1 MNDRIAQALTK
12 IFDRHRI
19 VFWYDAK
26 QELRDDFEALQL
38 PGVEKLELINNE
50 YGIKYRL
57 LREQPEQKFLLYRE
71 GPQPADLD
79 NWLLDVQL
87 AHGEFRTDQV
97 AIWLSELELGLE
109 FTDVVQAHA
118 EFFQAIKR
126 KDALKKLLKADDT
139 AGQIRLKMLAVCTGS
154 ESRMDAVVEN
164 LLDELTTKNTKEHEK
179 FKLIERFNLDAFLWE
194 QMKRHY
200 GYESDEPSIR
210 DFVVTLFRD
219 CYFQNFAPEAEGSGE
234 NNFRD
239 FRAFRGKKLS
249 SDALVFLKRWK
260 DSRQFEGGFET
271 LSGECAEVLGIEQDL
286 AKRDFRELI
295 ELDYFRLIDQKII
308 SDLVR
313 AVAARTASSGDVAI
327 WVRQRRQGHWY
338 REYRHLYEAV
348 DYAVRFMQ
356 TLSEI
361 VIFEPQMN
369 TGGHRSEKDI
379 RVNPCESL
387 VPNSLG
393 SWVERYAKS
402 WFLLDQLYRKFT
414 YHVRMSGQ
422 ASLMGSL
429 TDQVEN
435 LYSNNYLL
443 KLGDRFQT
451 FVDAAS
457 KWEAFPVRK
466 QKEFFEHWVRP
477 FLRKDNKVCVIISD
491 AMRYEI
497 GDELLSLIRQEDRYS
512 AELEPALSMLPSY
525 TQLGMAALLPN
536 KALAIADNE
545 TGTVLVDGQ
554 NSQGTANRI
563 KILGQAISQRATA
576 CKADELMAMKGDD
589 CRALVR
595 DHDVIY
601 VYHNRI
607 DATGDKRES
616 EERVFEA
623 VEETLQELI
632 RLIKKLTGANA
643 NNLLVTSDHGFIYQN
658 RAIDESDFVG
668 EEPQMD
674 TDGHGLKNGNKNICV
689 NPCESVVLFK
699 DRRFILGRN
708 LPKHPGLHKFTPEQ
722 LGLAGEVEVQI
733 PKSINRLRLKGSGS
747 RFVHGGASLQE
758 VVIPV
763 LKINKKRQSDV
774 TAVEV
779 DILRGASSV
788 ITSGQLAVTLYQ
800 AGPVTDK
807 IQLRVLRAGIYT
819 EAGDLIS
826 DSHDLT
832 FDLSSENPRERE
844 LQVRFVLTRKAD
856 EANGQEVILRLE
868 EKHAGTSHYKEYK
881 SLRYLMRRSF
891 TSDFDF

>member
-1 MNDRIAQALTK
+1 MENRIAQALIK
-12 IFDRHRI
+12 LFDRHRI

-26 QELRDDFEALQL
+26 QELRDEFEALSL
-38 PGVEKLELINNE
+38 VGVEKLELTNNE

-87 AHGEFRTDQV
+87 AHGEFRTDQA

-109 FTDVVQAHA
+109 FTDVIQAHS
-118 EFFQAIKR
+118 EFFQAVKR
-126 KDALKKLLKADDT
+126 KDALKKLLEVDDT
-139 AGQIRLKMLAVCTGS
+139 ARQIRLKMLGVCTGT
-154 ESRMDAVVEN
+154 EARIDAVVEN
-164 LLDELTTKNTKEHEK
+164 LLQELADGRDEKI
-179 FKLIERFNLDAFLWE
+179 KLAGRCSLDGFLWE
-194 QMKRHY
+194 QMTRYY
-200 GYESDEPSIR
+200 GYKADEPGIR
-210 DFVVTLFRD
+210 DFAIELFKS
-219 CYFQNFAPEAEGSGE
+219 CYAMGTDGQV
-234 NNFRD
+234 
-239 FRAFRGKKLS
+239 KLS
-249 SDALVFLKRWK
+249 GDALVFLKRWK

-271 LSGECAEVLGIEQDL
+271 LSGECSEVLGIEQDL

-313 AVAARTASSGDVAI
+313 AVVSRTVSSGDVSL

-338 REYRHLYEAV
+338 REYRDLYDAV
-348 DYAVRFMQ
+348 DYAAQFIHALGEANLSMGSLAEGVQRYSRFWYQ
-356 TLSEI
+356 
-361 VIFEPQMN
+361 
-369 TGGHRSEKDI
+369 
-379 RVNPCESL
+379 
-387 VPNSLG
+387 
-393 SWVERYAKS
+393 
-402 WFLLDQLYRKFT
+402 LDQLYRKFT

-429 TDQVEN
+429 TDQIEN

-443 KLGDRFQT
+443 KLGDRFQM

-457 KWEAFPVRK
+457 KWEVFPVRK
-466 QKEFFEHWVRP
+466 QEEFFEYWVRP
-477 FLRKDNKVCVIISD
+477 FLRKDNKICVIISD

-497 GDELLSLIRQEDRYS
+497 ADELLSLIRQEDRYT
-512 AELEPALSMLPSY
+512 AELEPVLSMLPSY
-525 TQLGMAALLPN
+525 TQLGMAALLPH
-536 KALAIADNE
+536 KELAIADNE

-554 NSQGTANRI
+554 SSQGTPNRI
-563 KILGQAISQRATA
+563 RILSTAARATA

-589 CRALVR
+589 CRAMVR

-601 VYHNRI
+601 IYHNRI
-607 DATGDKRES
+607 DATGDKRET
-616 EERVFEA
+616 EERVFEE
-623 VEETLQELI
+623 VEETLQDLI
-632 RLIKKLTGANA
+632 RVIKKLTGANA

-658 RAIDESDFVG
+658 RAIDESDFSGVDAEG
-668 EEPQMD
+668 EQ
-674 TDGHGLKNGNKNICV
+674 I
-689 NPCESVVLFK
+689 LFR
-699 DRRFILGRN
+699 DRRFVLG
-708 LPKHPGLHKFTPEQ
+708 KGLAETTSLRKFAPEE

-733 PKSINRLRLKGSGS
+733 PKSINRLRLRGSGS
-747 RFVHGGASLQE
+747 RYVHGGASLQE

-788 ITSGQLAVTLYQ
+788 ITSGQLAVTMYQ

-807 IQLRVLRAGIYT
+807 IQPRVLRAGIYT

-826 DSHDLT
+826 DCHDLT
-832 FDLSSENPRERE
+832 FDLTSENPRERE

-856 EANGQEVILRLE
+856 AANGQEVILRLE

>member
-1 MNDRIAQALTK
+1 MTNRIAQALTK
-12 IFDRHRI
+12 LFDRHRI

-26 QELRDDFEALQL
+26 QELRVDFEALQL
-38 PGVEKLELINNE
+38 PGVEKLELTNNE
-50 YGIKYRL
+50 YGIKYKL

-71 GPQPADLD
+71 GPQPVDLD

-97 AIWLSELELGLE
+97 ALWLSELELGLE
-109 FTDVVQAHA
+109 FTDVVQPHA
-118 EFFQAIKR
+118 EFFQAVKR
-126 KDALKKLLKADDT
+126 KDALKKLLKTDDT

-154 ESRMDAVVEN
+154 EPRMDAVVEQ
-164 LLDELTTKNTKEHEK
+164 LLDELSVGQWSVENPGDK
-179 FKLIERFNLDAFLWE
+179 FKLIQRCKLDSWFWE

-200 GYESDEPSIR
+200 GYVSEEPSIR
-210 DFVVTLFRD
+210 DFVLTLFKD
-219 CYFQNFAPEAEGSGE
+219 CYFQNFDTGIDQSKIR
-234 NNFRD
+234 NQ
-239 FRAFRGKKLS
+239 KSTMS

-260 DSRQFEGGFET
+260 DSRQFEVGFET

-286 AKRDFRELI
+286 AERDFRELI

-313 AVAARTASSGDVAI
+313 EVAARTVSSGDVES
-327 WVRQRRQGHWY
+327 WVRQRRGGHWY
-338 REYRHLYEAV
+338 SEYRHLYEAV
-348 DYAVRFMQ
+348 NYAAQFTH
-356 TLSEI
+356 TLGETTLTMDSLAQG
-361 VIFEPQMN
+361 VQRYS
-369 TGGHRSEKDI
+369 RSWYQ
-379 RVNPCESL
+379 V
-387 VPNSLG
+387 
-393 SWVERYAKS
+393 
-402 WFLLDQLYRKFT
+402 DQLYRKFT
-414 YHVRMSGQ
+414 YHVRISGQ

-429 TDQVEN
+429 TEQIEN

-443 KLGDRFQT
+443 KLGDRFQA
-451 FVDAAS
+451 FVDSAL
-457 KWEAFPVRK
+457 KWEALPVRK
-466 QKEFFEHWVRP
+466 QKEFFEHWVQP

-491 AMRYEI
+491 AMRFEI

-512 AELEPALSMLPSY
+512 AELKPALSMLPSY

-536 KALAIADNE
+536 NALEIADNE

-554 NSQGTANRI
+554 SSQGTANRI
-563 KILGQAISQRATA
+563 KILSQMTSQRATA
-576 CKADELMAMKGDD
+576 IKADELMAMKADV

-607 DATGDKRES
+607 DATGDNRES

-668 EEPQMD
+668 IFDFGSEIDDFEANQKS
-674 TDGHGLKNGNKNICV
+674 GIKKYRY
-689 NPCESVVLFK
+689 K
-699 DRRFILGRN
+699 DRRFLLGKE
-708 LPKHPGLHKFTPEQ
+708 LPEHSSLRKFTSEQ
-722 LGLAGEVEVQI
+722 LGLAGEVEVQV

-774 TAVEV
+774 TVVEV

-807 IQLRVLRAGIYT
+807 IQPRVLRAGIYT
-819 EAGDLIS
+819 EAGDLVS
-826 DSHDLT
+826 DRHDLT
-832 FDLSSENPRERE
+832 FDLSSDNPRERE

-856 EANGQEVILRLE
+856 EANGQDVILRLE

>member
-1 MNDRIAQALTK
+1 MENRIAQALTK
-12 IFDRHRI
+12 LFDRHRI

-26 QELRDDFEALQL
+26 QELRDDFKALSL
-38 PGVEKLELINNE
+38 PGIETLELTNNE
-50 YGIKYRL
+50 YAIKYRL

-109 FTDVVQAHA
+109 FMDVVQAHA

-154 ESRMDAVVEN
+154 EPRMDAVVEN
-164 LLDELTTKNTKEHEK
+164 LLQELAEGRDEKI
-179 FKLIERFNLDAFLWE
+179 KLVGRCSLDGFLWE
-194 QMKRHY
+194 QMTRCY
-200 GYESDEPSIR
+200 GYKSDEPGIR
-210 DFVVTLFRD
+210 DFAIELFKS
-219 CYFQNFAPEAEGSGE
+219 CYAMGTDGQV
-234 NNFRD
+234 
-239 FRAFRGKKLS
+239 KLTA
-249 SDALVFLKRWK
+249 DALVFLKRWK

-348 DYAVRFMQ
+348 DYAAQFIYALGEAKLEM
-356 TLSEI
+356 
-361 VIFEPQMN
+361 
-369 TGGHRSEKDI
+369 G
-379 RVNPCESL
+379 SL
-387 VPNSLG
+387 VEG
-393 SWVERYAKS
+393 VQRYS
-402 WFLLDQLYRKFT
+402 RFWYQLDQLYRKFT

-422 ASLMGSL
+422 ASLMGTL
-429 TDQVEN
+429 TEQVEN
-435 LYSNNYLL
+435 LYSNNFLL

-457 KWEAFPVRK
+457 KWEASPVWS
-466 QKEFFEHWVRP
+466 QKHFFEHWVRP

-536 KALAIADNE
+536 KELAIVDNE

-554 NSQGTANRI
+554 SSQGTANRI

-658 RAIDESDFVG
+658 RAIDESDFSGVDAEG
-668 EEPQMD
+668 EQ
-674 TDGHGLKNGNKNICV
+674 I
-689 NPCESVVLFK
+689 LFR
-699 DRRFILGRN
+699 DRRFVLGKG
-708 LPKHPGLHKFTPEQ
+708 LAEASSLHKFTPEQ
-722 LGLAGEVEVQI
+722 LGLAGEVEVLI

-788 ITSGQLAVTLYQ
+788 ITSGQLAVTMYQ

-807 IQLRVLRAGIYT
+807 IQPRVLRAGIYT

-832 FDLSSENPRERE
+832 FDLTSDNPRERE

>member
-12 IFDRHRI
+12 LFDRHRI
-19 VFWYDAK
+19 VFWYDTK
-26 QELRDDFEALQL
+26 QELRNDFEALQL
-38 PGVEKLELINNE
+38 PGIDKFELANNE
-50 YGIKYRL
+50 YGIKYKI

-71 GPQPADLD
+71 GFQPDDLD

-109 FTDVVQAHA
+109 FTSVVQAHA
-118 EFFQAIKR
+118 DFFTAVKR
-126 KDALKKLLKADDT
+126 KEALRKLLVSDDT
-139 AGQIRLKMLAVCTGS
+139 AGQIRLKMLAVCTAS
-154 ESRMDAVVEN
+154 EPRMDAILEQ
-164 LLDELTTKNTKEHEK
+164 LLDESSRLSADSNQSGDKYR
-179 FKLIERFNLDAFLWE
+179 LLQRCSLDGFFWE
-194 QMKRHY
+194 QMKRIY
-200 GYESDEPSIR
+200 GYISDEPGIR
-210 DFVVTLFRD
+210 DFVIQLFKD
-219 CYFQNFAPEAEGSGE
+219 CYF
-234 NNFRD
+234 RD
-239 FRAFRGKKLS
+239 FTDNCNLTADSLI
-249 SDALVFLKRWK
+249 FLKRWK
-260 DSRQFEGGFET
+260 DSRHFEDGFES
-271 LSGECAEVLGIEQDL
+271 LSGECADVLGIEHDL
-286 AKRDFRELI
+286 ARRDFRQLI

-308 SDLVR
+308 SDLVQV
-313 AVAARTASSGDVAI
+313 VALRTASSGEVSL

-338 REYRHLYEAV
+338 REYLHMYEAI
-348 DYAVRFMQ
+348 DYAARFMEK
-356 TLSEI
+356 LS
-361 VIFEPQMN
+361 VVSGQW
-369 TGGHRSEKDI
+369 SEQ
-379 RVNPCESL
+379 VTNQWSL
-387 VPNSLG
+387 AT
-393 SWVERYAKS
+393 WVQRYVETWYK
-402 WFLLDQLYRKFT
+402 LDQLYRKFT

-422 ASLMGSL
+422 ASLMGNLS
-429 TDQVEN
+429 DQIEN
-435 LYSNNYLL
+435 LYSNSFLL
-443 KLGDRFQT
+443 KLGDCFQT

-457 KWEAFPVRK
+457 RWEAFPVHR
-466 QKEFFEHWVRP
+466 QNEFFDQWVRP
-477 FLRKDNKVCVIISD
+477 FLQKDKKVCVIISD

-512 AELEPALSMLPSY
+512 AEIEPALSMLPSY

-536 KALAIADNE
+536 KDMAIADNE
-545 TGTVLVDGQ
+545 TGAVLVNGQ
-554 NSQGTANRI
+554 SSQGMANRI
-563 KILGQAISQRATA
+563 KILGQAVSHRATG

-589 CRALVR
+589 CRAMVR

-643 NNLLVTSDHGFIYQN
+643 NNMLVTSDHGFIYQN
-658 RAIDESDFVG
+658 RAIEESDFSGVDAIG
-668 EEPQMD
+668 EQ
-674 TDGHGLKNGNKNICV
+674 
-689 NPCESVVLFK
+689 VLFR
-699 DRRFILGRN
+699 DRRFVFGKGLVETSS
-708 LPKHPGLHKFTPEQ
+708 LHKFTPEQ
-722 LGLAGEVEVQI
+722 LGLVGEVEVQI

-763 LKINKKRQSDV
+763 LKINKKRHSDV
-774 TAVEV
+774 SVVDV

-788 ITSGQLAVTLYQ
+788 ITSGQLAVTMYQ
-800 AGPVTDK
+800 AEPVTDK
-807 IQLRVLRAGIYT
+807 IQSRVLQAGIFT

-826 DSHDLT
+826 DSHELT

-856 EANGQEVILRLE
+856 EVNGQEVILRLA

-881 SLRYLMRRSF
+881 SLRYMMRRSF

>member
-1 MNDRIAQALTK
+1 MENRIAQALTK
-12 IFDRHRI
+12 LFDRHRI

-38 PGVEKLELINNE
+38 PGVEKLELTNNE
-50 YGIKYRL
+50 YGIKYKL

-126 KDALKKLLKADDT
+126 KDALKNLLKADDT

-154 ESRMDAVVEN
+154 EPRMDAVVEN
-164 LLDELTTKNTKEHEK
+164 LLQELADGRDEKI
-179 FKLIERFNLDAFLWE
+179 KLVGRCSLDDFFWE
-194 QMKRHY
+194 QMTRCY
-200 GYESDEPSIR
+200 GYKSDEPGIR
-210 DFVVTLFRD
+210 DFAIELFKS
-219 CYFQNFAPEAEGSGE
+219 CYAMGTDGQV
-234 NNFRD
+234 
-239 FRAFRGKKLS
+239 KLT
-249 SDALVFLKRWK
+249 SDAMVFLKRWK

-286 AKRDFRELI
+286 TKRDFRELI
-295 ELDYFRLIDQKII
+295 DLDYFRLIDQKII
-308 SDLVR
+308 SELVR
-313 AVAARTASSGDVAI
+313 VVSTRTAPSGDVAI

-338 REYRHLYEAV
+338 HEYRHLYEAV
-348 DYAVRFMQ
+348 DYAAQFTHALGEAKLAMDSLAEGVQRYSRF
-356 TLSEI
+356 
-361 VIFEPQMN
+361 
-369 TGGHRSEKDI
+369 
-379 RVNPCESL
+379 
-387 VPNSLG
+387 
-393 SWVERYAKS
+393 WY
-402 WFLLDQLYRKFT
+402 LLDQLYRKFT

-429 TDQVEN
+429 TDQIEN

-451 FVDAAS
+451 LVDSAS

-466 QKEFFEHWVRP
+466 QKEFFEYWVRP

-497 GDELLSLIRQEDRYS
+497 GDELMSLIRQEDRYS

-525 TQLGMAALLPN
+525 TQIGMAALLPN
-536 KALAIADNE
+536 KTLAIADNE

-554 NSQGTANRI
+554 SSQGTANRI

-601 VYHNRI
+601 IYHNRI

-643 NNLLVTSDHGFIYQN
+643 SNLLVTSDHGFIYQN
-658 RAIDESDFVG
+658 RTIDESDFSGVDAEG
-668 EEPQMD
+668 D
-674 TDGHGLKNGNKNICV
+674 KI
-689 NPCESVVLFK
+689 LFR
-699 DRRFILGRN
+699 DRRFVLG
-708 LPKHPGLHKFTPEQ
+708 KGLAEASSLRKFTPEQ

-788 ITSGQLAVTLYQ
+788 ITSGQLAVTMYQ

-807 IQLRVLRAGIYT
+807 IQPRVLRAGIYT

-832 FDLSSENPRERE
+832 FDLSSDNPRERE

>member
-1 MNDRIAQALTK
+1 MENRIARALSK
-12 IFDRHRI
+12 LFDRHRI

-26 QELRDDFEALQL
+26 QELRDDFEALSL
-38 PGVEKLELINNE
+38 PDVEKLELTNNE
-50 YGIKYRL
+50 YGLKYKI
-57 LREQPEQKFLLYRE
+57 LREQPERKFLLYRE
-71 GPQPADLD
+71 GPQPADID

-87 AHGEFRTDQV
+87 GHGEFRTDQA
-97 AIWLSELELGLE
+97 AIWVSELELGLE
-109 FTDVVQAHA
+109 FTDVVQIHA
-118 EFFQAIKR
+118 EFFQGIKR
-126 KDALKKLLKADDT
+126 KEALKKLLKPDDT
-139 AGQIRLKMLAVCTGS
+139 AGQIRLKMLAVCTNS
-154 ESRMDAVVEN
+154 EPRMDSVMEN
-164 LLDELTTKNTKEHEK
+164 LLQEPAEGRDEN
-179 FKLIERFNLDAFLWE
+179 IELVRKCSLDGFLWE
-194 QMKRHY
+194 QMARCY
-200 GYESDEPSIR
+200 GYKSDQPGIR
-210 DFVVTLFRD
+210 DFAVELFKS
-219 CYFQNFAPEAEGSGE
+219 CYAMGTDGRTNLTG
-234 NNFRD
+234 
-239 FRAFRGKKLS
+239 
-249 SDALVFLKRWK
+249 DALVFLKRWK
-260 DSRQFEGGFET
+260 DSRQFESGFQT

-313 AVAARTASSGDVAI
+313 EVTLRTVSSGDVSL
-327 WVRQRRQGHWY
+327 WVRRRRQGHWY
-338 REYRHLYEAV
+338 GEYRHLYDAV
-348 DYAVRFMQ
+348 DYAAQFTFALGEANLAMASSAEGVQRYSRFWY
-356 TLSEI
+356 
-361 VIFEPQMN
+361 
-369 TGGHRSEKDI
+369 K
-379 RVNPCESL
+379 
-387 VPNSLG
+387 
-393 SWVERYAKS
+393 
-402 WFLLDQLYRKFT
+402 LDQLYRKFT

-422 ASLMGSL
+422 ASLMLSL
-429 TDQVEN
+429 TEQIEN

-457 KWEAFPVRK
+457 KWEAFPVPK
-466 QKEFFEHWVRP
+466 QKEFFQQWVQP

-536 KALAIADNE
+536 KELAIADNE

-554 NSQGTANRI
+554 SSQGTANRI
-563 KILGQAISQRATA
+563 KILARAVIKRATA
-576 CKADELMAMKGDD
+576 WKADEIMAMRKDD
-589 CRALVR
+589 CRAMVR

-601 VYHNRI
+601 IYHNRI
-607 DATGDKRES
+607 DAVGGNRES

-632 RLIKKLTGANA
+632 RLIKKLTAANA

-658 RAIDESDFVG
+658 RPIDESDFCGSDVEG
-668 EEPQMD
+668 D
-674 TDGHGLKNGNKNICV
+674 RI
-689 NPCESVVLFK
+689 LFR
-699 DRRFILGRN
+699 DRRFVFGR
-708 LPKHPGLHKFTPEQ
+708 GLSEASSLRKFVPAQ

-774 TAVEV
+774 TTVDV
-779 DILRGASSV
+779 DILRGAGSM
-788 ITSGQLAVTLYQ
+788 ITSGQLAVTMYQ

-807 IQLRVLRAGIYT
+807 IQPRVLRAGIYT

-826 DSHDLT
+826 DRHDLT
-832 FDLSSENPRERE
+832 FDLTSDNPRERE

-856 EANGQEVILRLE
+856 DANGQEVILRLE

>member
-1 MNDRIAQALTK
+1 MENRIAQALTK
-12 IFDRHRI
+12 LFDRHRI

-26 QELRDDFEALQL
+26 QELRDDFEALSL
-38 PGVEKLELINNE
+38 PGIEKLELINNE
-50 YGIKYRL
+50 YGIKYKL

-118 EFFQAIKR
+118 ELFQAIKR

-154 ESRMDAVVEN
+154 EPRMDAVVEN
-164 LLDELTTKNTKEHEK
+164 LLQELADGRDEKI
-179 FKLIERFNLDAFLWE
+179 KLIGRCSLDGFLWE
-194 QMKRHY
+194 QMTRCY
-200 GYESDEPSIR
+200 GYKSDEPGIR
-210 DFVVTLFRD
+210 DFAIELFKS
-219 CYFQNFAPEAEGSGE
+219 CYAMGTDGQV
-234 NNFRD
+234 
-239 FRAFRGKKLS
+239 KLTG
-249 SDALVFLKRWK
+249 DAMVFLKRWK

-313 AVAARTASSGDVAI
+313 AVAAHTASSGDVAI

-348 DYAVRFMQ
+348 DYAARFVHALGEAKLAM
-356 TLSEI
+356 
-361 VIFEPQMN
+361 
-369 TGGHRSEKDI
+369 D
-379 RVNPCESL
+379 SL
-387 VPNSLG
+387 AEGVQ
-393 SWVERYAKS
+393 RYS
-402 WFLLDQLYRKFT
+402 RFWYQLDQLYRKFT

-422 ASLMGSL
+422 ASLMDSL
-429 TDQVEN
+429 TDQIEN

-466 QKEFFEHWVRP
+466 QNEFFEHWVQP

-525 TQLGMAALLPN
+525 TQIGMAALLPN

-554 NSQGTANRI
+554 SSQGTANRI

-576 CKADELMAMKGDD
+576 CKAEELMAMKGDD

-632 RLIKKLTGANA
+632 RLIKKLNNA
-643 NNLLVTSDHGFIYQN
+643 NLYNFLVTSDHGFIYQN
-658 RAIDESDFVG
+658 RAIEESDFSGVDAEG
-668 EEPQMD
+668 DQ
-674 TDGHGLKNGNKNICV
+674 I
-689 NPCESVVLFK
+689 LFR
-699 DRRFILGRN
+699 DRRFVLGKG
-708 LPKHPGLHKFTPEQ
+708 LAEASSLHKFTPEQ

-788 ITSGQLAVTLYQ
+788 ITSGQLAVTMYQ

-807 IQLRVLRAGIYT
+807 IQSRVLRAGIYT

-832 FDLSSENPRERE
+832 FDLSSDNPRERE